1 MIDVLTE
8 EQRSYCMSRI
18 RAQDTKP
25 EMVVRSLLHRMGY
38 RFRLH
43 RRDLPG
49 KPDIVLP
56 SKKKIILVHG
66 CFWHRHAR
74 CRYAT
79 EPQTNESFWRDKL
92 DRNVKRDR
100 KIKRELRKIGW
111 GVRVVWECEIKNLQR
126 LERTL
131 MDFLR

>member
-66 CFWHRHAR
+66 
-74 CRYAT
+74 
-79 EPQTNESFWRDKL
+79 
-92 DRNVKRDR
+92 
-100 KIKRELRKIGW
+100 
-111 GVRVVWECEIKNLQR
+111 
-126 LERTL
+126 
-131 MDFLR
+131 